1 MVEHFRKTLFIIDN
15 LNKKC
20 KNKILYYDEIIEQFE
35 NLKDLERILQD
46 YDKVIQFFES
56 NNCSNKFEIE
66 EKLAELHYILNTI
79 NWHIDEIHTLVV
91 KMFKEY
97 NSNIID

>member
-46 YDKVIQFFES
+46 YDKVIQFL
-56 NNCSNKFEIE
+56 NLIIVLINL
-66 EKLAELHYILNTI
+66 KL
-79 NWHIDEIHTLVV
+79 
-91 KMFKEY
+91 KK
-97 NSNIID
+97 S